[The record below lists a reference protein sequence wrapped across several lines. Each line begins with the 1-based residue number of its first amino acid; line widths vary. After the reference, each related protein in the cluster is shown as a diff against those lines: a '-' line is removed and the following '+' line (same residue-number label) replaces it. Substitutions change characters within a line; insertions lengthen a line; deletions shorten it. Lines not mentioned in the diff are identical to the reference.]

1 MSMQQQ
7 QSTIDTCPERS
18 PLMTKSLPQPAKLA
32 DFELHPL
39 EYSRIWRQI
48 ITATRVLAATTAG

>member
-1 MSMQQQ
+1 
-7 QSTIDTCPERS
+7 
-18 PLMTKSLPQPAKLA
+18 MTKSLPQPAKLA